1 MAFTY
6 NNKSIEK
13 VIYKGKQVN
22 ITQFKGTTILEDN
35 YINSVRFYGNDTIS
49 SLNEELIEEI
59 NFTSNSITFTK
70 IKITPTYLYYVND
83 AEETPVYSYTNNSW
97 ASSYRT
103 ISISSKKFV
112 STKFYDW
119 FNVNFIRQS
128 TVIEPN

>member
-35 YINSVRFYGNDTIS
+35 CINGYWFYGNDAIS

-83 AEETPVYSYTNNSW
+83 TEETPVYSYTNNSW